1 MKDVEIIGML
11 KSYVNATL
19 VGMGA
24 LKGANCRIQSITK
37 TGDTNTVTFVWTD
50 TDGTDKT
57 STMEV
62 TDGEQG
68 ATGADGVG
76 IANIAKTGTVGLV
89 DTYTITLSNGDDY
102 TFTVTNGSSGG
113 SVSDLSDVTLTDL
126 ANGQVLVWDATA
138 SKWVNQTAAVTVDN
152 ALSTESENPVQN
164 KVITL
169 AINQLSASKIGVAAK
184 GAANGVAELGN
195 DGKVP
200 SAQLPDMLELGE
212 SSSTAYRGDRGKTA
226 YDHSQ
231 IEDGTN
237 PHKTTA
243 NNVNLNTALT
253 INGESKTTAEA
264 AISALAGLVNHVT
277 DAEYNSISSVLQ

>member
-11 KSYVNATL
+11 KSYVKATL

-24 LKGANCRIQSITK
+24 LKGANCRIQSIEK
-37 TGDTNTVTFVWTD
+37 SGDTNTVTFLWTD
-50 TDGTDKT
+50 TDGTNKT
-57 STMEV
+57 SEMEV
-62 TDGEQG
+62 KDG
-68 ATGADGVG
+68 AAGVG
-76 IANIAKTGTVGLV
+76 IVSIEKTATSGLV
-89 DTYTITLSNGDDY
+89 DTYTITLSNGDTE
-102 TFTVTNGSSGG
+102 TFTVTNGATGTGG
-113 SVSDLSDVTLTDL
+113 DLSNLDDVQITSISD
-126 ANGQVLVWDATA
+126 GQTLVWDSAS

-184 GAANGVAELGN
+184 GVANGVAELGN

-200 SAQLPDMLELGE
+200 SAQLPTILELGNGA
-212 SSSTAYRGDRGKTA
+212 SNAYYGDKGKTA

-231 IEDGTN
+231 IKDGTN

-264 AISALAGLVNHVT
+264 AISALAGLVDHVT